1 MKIVIMGAGEVGFR
15 IAESLARDKHDII
28 LIENDP
34 GLVSRA
40 EENLDVIVIHGN
52 GALPSVL
59 AEAGIS
65 RDSENLPD
73 MLIAVTNRDE
83 ANIMACL
90 VAKQFGIKNV
100 FARAVSGDFADA
112 ELTGTNWAETLGL
125 EMFVSPERVV
135 AREIANLLEIKSA
148 LHVTELADG
157 RARVHSF
164 EITEESPIVNKS
176 LIEIRKENPDIPM
189 LVVIVRRGENAFV
202 PTASERLF
210 AGDNVSVMCHRRDS
224 IDVERLFQK
233 QDSKDCAV
241 ERVFVV
247 GGGRVGTRLAKMLHH
262 RYPKAEIKLVER
274 DAELC
279 KTLSA
284 ELEGVTVLCGSG
296 RDVALLSSEGIA
308 SADGFVATTEN
319 DEKNLILASRAH
331 AMGATKT
338 IALVR
343 YGGYM
348 DMPDVVPVDAVVD
361 KNQTL
366 ASMITRS
373 VRYPNSKEIV
383 NLISDMETETMELKV
398 SKDSGAC
405 GKTFSELAMPQGAI
419 VGLIVRG
426 RELMIPRGSTRVEAG
441 DNLVLFGSTLAM
453 PKAVE
458 LFTGKE

>member
-1 MKIVIMGAGEVGFR
+1 MKIVIIGAGEVGFR
-15 IAESLARDKHDII
+15 VAESLAKDKHDII

-73 MLIAVTNRDE
+73 TLIAVTNRDE

-90 VAKQFGIKNV
+90 VAKQLGVKNV

-125 EMFVSPERVV
+125 EMFISPERVV
-135 AREIANLLEIKSA
+135 AREIANLLEVKSA

-164 EITEESPIVNKS
+164 EITEDSPVVNKT
-176 LIEIRKENPDIPM
+176 LVEIRQENPEVAM
-189 LVVIVRRGENAFV
+189 LVVTVKRGENAFV
-202 PTASERLF
+202 PTATERLF
-210 AGDNVSVMCHRRDS
+210 AGDNVSVMCHRRNS
-224 IDVERLFQK
+224 IEVERLFQK
-233 QDSKDCAV
+233 QESGEHIL
-241 ERVFVV
+241 ERVFIV
-247 GGGRVGTRLAKMLHH
+247 GGGRVGTRLARMLHH
-262 RYPKAEIKLVER
+262 RYPKADIKLIER
-274 DAELC
+274 DVKLC
-279 KTLSA
+279 KVLSE

-296 RDVALLSSEGIA
+296 KDVALLEAEGVSA
-308 SADGFVATTEN
+308 ADGFVSATED
-319 DEKNLILASRAH
+319 DEKNLIFASRAH
-331 AMGATKT
+331 AMGAAKT
-338 IALVR
+338 VALVR
-343 YGGYM
+343 YSGYM
-348 DMPDVVPVDAVVD
+348 DMTDVIPVDSVVD
-361 KNQTL
+361 RNQTL

-373 VRYPNSKEIV
+373 VRYPNSKEIL
-383 NLISDMETETMELKV
+383 NLVSDMETETMELKV
-398 SKDSGAC
+398 AKKSEAC
-405 GKTFSELAMPQGAI
+405 GKTFRDINMPQGAI

-426 RELMIPRGSTRVEAG
+426 RELMIPRGSTVVEAG